1 MISSSMHISMLFLYD
16 FYKENLYSESKK
28 RRREVFF
35 RDIMIKS
42 LAEKM
47 KGGGSIMLKYKNILV
62 PYDGSDHAKE
72 ALAQA
77 VALAANGDGTK
88 LYIASVCN
96 MVSAMSNFDQVSIAE
111 GCLTSKLSEDLEEQC
126 KNDLKEAVDSV
137 PEGIPYEKLFEIGSP
152 GPVLLNMAEEKKCD
166 LIVMGSRGLGPLKG
180 IFMGSVSSYIV
191 SRGKCPVLI
200 VK

>member
-1 MISSSMHISMLFLYD
+1 
-16 FYKENLYSESKK
+16 
-28 RRREVFF
+28 
-35 RDIMIKS
+35 
-42 LAEKM
+42 
-47 KGGGSIMLKYKNILV
+47 
-62 PYDGSDHAKE
+62 
-72 ALAQA
+72 
-77 VALAANGDGTK
+77 
-88 LYIASVCN
+88 

>member
-1 MISSSMHISMLFLYD
+1 
-16 FYKENLYSESKK
+16 
-28 RRREVFF
+28 
-35 RDIMIKS
+35 
-42 LAEKM
+42 M

-111 GCLTSKLSEDLEEQC
+111 GCLTTKLSEDLEEQC
-126 KNDLKEAVDSV
+126 KDDLKEAAAMI
-137 PEGIPYEKLFEIGSP
+137 PEGVAHEELYEVGSP
-152 GPVLLNMAEEKKCD
+152 GPVLLNMAEEKGCD
-166 LIVMGSRGLGPLKG
+166 LVVMGSRGLGPLKG
-180 IFMGSVSSYIV
+180 IFMGSVSSYMV
-191 SRGKCPVLI
+191 SRSKCPVLI